1 MIAYAR
7 VVLRS
12 MRLELRLVGIAAV
25 AVCAL
30 SVYFAIL
37 MRATGI
43 ETCLTTLDQSTHCAD
58 ASRAWSGLAF
68 PAMLVRVAAAASAGM
83 TGLLIGVM
91 VAAPEIERRTALI
104 AWTLAPSRWRWYSSR
119 AAIAG
124 GAVVLI
130 ALAMAFS
137 TDYLEA
143 ATQPTTPLAA
153 SLLDYQSRGLLLV
166 AYAVLAYA
174 SALASGAVAGR
185 TLPGFIVAAAAV
197 AVLIALLTIGGDAQ
211 LKTGAVVL
219 DPADT
224 GALVAGYPYRDSETG
239 DIVSAEAAWALLP
252 PDDPQFAARFAPLV
266 VGVPG
271 RESRQVIGSLLGVS
285 AVLAGGLAVLGGLAV
300 ARRRIA

>member
-1 MIAYAR
+1 
-7 VVLRS
+7 
-12 MRLELRLVGIAAV
+12 
-25 AVCAL
+25 
-30 SVYFAIL
+30 
-37 MRATGI
+37 
-43 ETCLTTLDQSTHCAD
+43 
-58 ASRAWSGLAF
+58 
-68 PAMLVRVAAAASAGM
+68 
-83 TGLLIGVM
+83 
-91 VAAPEIERRTALI
+91 
-104 AWTLAPSRWRWYSSR
+104 
-119 AAIAG
+119 
-124 GAVVLI
+124 
-130 ALAMAFS
+130 MAFS